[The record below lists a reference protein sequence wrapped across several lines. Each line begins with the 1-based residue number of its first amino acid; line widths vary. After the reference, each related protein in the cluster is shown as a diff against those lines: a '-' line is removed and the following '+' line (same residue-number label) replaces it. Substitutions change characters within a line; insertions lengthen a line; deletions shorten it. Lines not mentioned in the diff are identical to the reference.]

1 MSEILEEHGVVLETS
16 RGVAVVRI
24 ERAADCEECSAK
36 LLCRTTPASERV
48 LTIRDD
54 IGVAVGDA
62 VEIHVRGTSVL
73 RASMLLYGVP
83 LLLLLAG
90 VVAGM
95 RVWAPAGMPR
105 EAWSALVGV
114 VLAALWFVGVL
125 VGAHLRKRRPP
136 LPVAWV
142 ARRRPSP

>member
-16 RGVAVVRI
+16 AGLAVVRI

-36 LLCRTTPASERV
+36 LFCQTTPASERV

-54 IGVAVGDA
+54 VGVAVGDA
-62 VEIHVRGTSVL
+62 VEIHVRGSSVL
-73 RASMLLYGVP
+73 RASLLLYGVP
-83 LLLLLAG
+83 LVLLLAG

-95 RVWAPAGMPR
+95 RLWAPPGLPR

-114 VLAALWFVGVL
+114 VLAALWFGGVL
-125 VGAHLRKRRPP
+125 VRAHLRKRRPP

-142 ARRRPSP
+142 ARRRPIT

>member
-1 MSEILEEHGVVLETS
+1 MSEILQERGVVLEAS
-16 RGVAVVRI
+16 NGLAVVRI
-24 ERAADCEECSAK
+24 ESTADCDECSAK

-62 VEIHVRGTSVL
+62 VEIHVRGSSVL
-73 RASMLLYGVP
+73 RASLLLYGVP
-83 LLLLLAG
+83 LVLLLAG

-95 RVWAPAGMPR
+95 RLWAPPGMPR

-114 VLAALWFVGVL
+114 VLAALWFGGVL
-125 VGAHLRKRRPP
+125 VRAHLRKRRPP

-142 ARRRPSP
+142 ARRRPVS

>member
-1 MSEILEEHGVVLETS
+1 MSEILEEHGIVLETS
-16 RGVAVVRI
+16 AGMAVVRI

-73 RASMLLYGVP
+73 RASLLLYGVP
-83 LLLLLAG
+83 LVLLLAG
-90 VVAGM
+90 VMVGM
-95 RVWAPAGMPR
+95 RMWAPTTMAR
-105 EAWSALVGV
+105 EAWSALVGA
-114 VLAALWFVGVL
+114 VLAALWFAGVL
-125 VGAHLRKRRPP
+125 VAAHLRKRRPP

-142 ARRRPSP
+142 ARRRPTS